1 MNHISGK
8 LELIQWILINSYKKQ
23 HILSDYANITNVV
36 KIANQTSW
44 CQNIS
49 WEEKKEVISPATSG
63 SKSASSAEA
72 DADETLGKRYTP
84 ETFASSHLLTLGRE
98 KRLTTFMVSP
108 TI

>member
-1 MNHISGK
+1 MPKYFLGK
-8 LELIQWILINSYKKQ
+8 KK
-23 HILSDYANITNVV
+23 
-36 KIANQTSW
+36 
-44 CQNIS
+44 
-49 WEEKKEVISPATSG
+49 KKKVISPATSG